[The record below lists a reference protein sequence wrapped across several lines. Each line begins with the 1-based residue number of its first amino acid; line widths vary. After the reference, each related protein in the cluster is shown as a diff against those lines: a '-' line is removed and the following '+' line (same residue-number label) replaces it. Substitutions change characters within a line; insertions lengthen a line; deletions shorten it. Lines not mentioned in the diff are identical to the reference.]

1 MNTLRFGIYA
11 GALWALVS
19 LILIVA
25 SVLIGYR
32 FAWVELDFRILSG
45 AILLAADALG
55 FGDSLSGFAFYAETG
70 LPVTPLHVTACA
82 AVSFADGFVS
92 GVIIALVYNAI
103 AGNKEG
109 STPGKAL
116 SFGIASGFALGIAS
130 GLLALVCT
138 AYGVGIVSFD
148 FTVRPVW
155 VTFFLLSKI
164 GMPDSFIT
172 LRDSYT
178 YFPNDF
184 AGALAWAAWGFIDG
198 LVGGTALAY
207 LFLKFRGIFRM
218 SGPGND

>member
-1 MNTLRFGIYA
+1 MKPFRFGIYA

-19 LILIVA
+19 LILIAA
-25 SVLIGYR
+25 SEIIGYR

-45 AILLAADALG
+45 ALLLAADSLG
-55 FGDSLSGFAFYAETG
+55 FGHVVSGFAFYAETG

-82 AVSFADGFVS
+82 AVSFADGFAS
-92 GVIIALVYNAI
+92 GIIIAVIYNAI
-103 AGNKEG
+103 TRGKNG
-109 STPGKAL
+109 SVLRKAV
-116 SFGIASGFALGIAS
+116 SFGVAAGFVLGIAS

-138 AYGVGIVSFD
+138 AYGLGIVSFD

-172 LRDSYT
+172 LRESYT

-207 LFLKFRGIFRM
+207 LYLKFRGIFGA
-218 SGPGND
+218 SGHGDD